1 MIDHLIKKM
10 TRWFSNKATATRTS
24 QKKTVVIVGQPV
36 RKPRA
41 TNPADLFAK
50 SHRDGLRAAAGLKL
64 EQDSSPAPGD
74 NLIAYHNSK
83 NEAYGALSDAEK
95 AKWEALA
102 KEHND
107 KVKAPPT
114 KDYIYE

>member
-1 MIDHLIKKM
+1 M

-64 EQDSSPAPGD
+64 EQDSSESPAPGD